1 MNELR
6 ASIQD
11 LGFCRIQN
19 VFSSDEL
26 DRCDSIITTMMEK
39 EGFIVDLLKSDMSGD
54 CDVKRQQMEILRPS
68 LLSASLR
75 KSQVY
80 KQCYLIAKEYFGG
93 SAYYLFDHAIF
104 KMPNS
109 TTITPW
115 HQDQA
120 YLGDDVI
127 IPSLHFWIPFQD
139 TDANN
144 GAMQFIKGS
153 HHKLL
158 KHRLAYQHNSH
169 VLTAVDYSE
178 NNCVSM
184 DIKRGDVSVHTNFT
198 LHSATANHSELP
210 RKAWIIHFG
219 EKPEIYKRV
228 AKVKNGFI
236 KNMNRFL
243 RSSH

>member
-11 LGFCRIQN
+11 FGFCRMQN
-19 VFSSDEL
+19 VFPNAEL
-26 DRCDSIITTMMEK
+26 DYCDSIITEMMEK

-54 CDVKRQQMEILRPS
+54 DDIKQQQLEILRPS
-68 LLSASLR
+68 LLSVSLR

-104 KMPNS
+104 KMPNG

-153 HHKLL
+153 HHELL
-158 KHRLAYQHNSH
+158 KHTLAYQNNSR
-169 VLTAVDYSE
+169 VLTVVNCSE

-198 LHSATANHSELP
+198 LHSATANQSESP

-219 EKPEIYKRV
+219 KKPEMYKRIV
-228 AKVKNGFI
+228 KVKNFLL
-236 KNMNRFL
+236 KKMNVFE
-243 RSSH
+243 H